1 MVRTWSSMFTG
12 LALAA
17 LLTAPAVAQEP
28 ATLNLNTATR
38 EELILYPGVGAAY
51 ADKIIAAR
59 PFKQRSELVSRKIMP
74 EATYLAIKK
83 YLTPTAEDAQ
93 AEADAQKNRPAAPMW
108 DDRGRININVA
119 SREQLVEIQGIGA
132 QFADKI
138 IQGRPF
144 ASLADLVNRR
154 IMPADAVNALYS
166 KIFAQ

>member
-1 MVRTWSSMFTG
+1 MVRTWSSLLTG
-12 LALAA
+12 LAFAA
-17 LLTAPAVAQEP
+17 LLAVPAVAQEP

-38 EELILYPGVGAAY
+38 EELIRYPGIGSAF

-59 PFKQRSELVSRKIMP
+59 PFKQRSELVSRGLMP
-74 EATYLAIKK
+74 AATYLAIKK
-83 YLTPTAEDAQ
+83 YLTPTSEDAK
-93 AEADAQKNRPAAPMW
+93 AEAEAAKNRPPAPMW

-119 SREQLVEIQGIGA
+119 SHEQLAEIPGIGA
-132 QFADKI
+132 AYADKI

-144 ASLADLVNRR
+144 SSLADLVNRR